1 MKIIRLG
8 KGRST
13 GYNLIELAMVIAVV
27 ATLAAFALIS
37 FGNTGEQRDAQ
48 MVMSA
53 QASLQSI
60 VSQGAVRMDRRPD
73 QLPAAA
79 VLMAVQSAVSQNGA
93 ANNGVSF
100 TGNGN
105 QFTMTISSS
114 NRAATFEISNTGDV
128 RLIGL
133 NNFANYTVDTTHAIW
148 TIKKI

>member
-1 MKIIRLG
+1 MKTIRLG
-8 KGRST
+8 RGRWT
-13 GYNLIELAMVIAVV
+13 GYNLIELGMVIAVV
-27 ATLAAFALIS
+27 SILAAFALIS

-60 VSQGAVRMDRRPD
+60 VSQGAVRMDLRPD
-73 QLPAAA
+73 QLPSAA

-105 QFTMTISSS
+105 QFTMTISGS
-114 NRAATFEISNTGDV
+114 NRGATFEISNTGDV

-133 NNFANYTVDTTHAIW
+133 NNFANYTVDTTNAIW

>member
-1 MKIIRLG
+1 MKTTRLG

-13 GYNLIELAMVIAVV
+13 GYNLIELGMVIAVV
-27 ATLAAFALIS
+27 SVLAAFALIS

-73 QLPAAA
+73 QLPSAA

-105 QFTMTISSS
+105 QFTMTISGS
-114 NRAATFEISNTGDV
+114 NRGATFEISNTGDV

-133 NNFANYTVDTTHAIW
+133 NNFANYTVDMTNAIW